1 MFKYTSMGDPL
12 KQLTPLAWGHSTT
25 SLVGVAAKPIIN
37 RKDIHAASCASYLT
51 FSTSSRMER
60 SAPHHAPQKWPKC
73 GASAAG
79 QIHATRPNVIALFS
93 MMLRGMLPT
102 GADRMGT

>member
-1 MFKYTSMGDPL
+1 
-12 KQLTPLAWGHSTT
+12 
-25 SLVGVAAKPIIN
+25 
-37 RKDIHAASCASYLT
+37 
-51 FSTSSRMER
+51 MER